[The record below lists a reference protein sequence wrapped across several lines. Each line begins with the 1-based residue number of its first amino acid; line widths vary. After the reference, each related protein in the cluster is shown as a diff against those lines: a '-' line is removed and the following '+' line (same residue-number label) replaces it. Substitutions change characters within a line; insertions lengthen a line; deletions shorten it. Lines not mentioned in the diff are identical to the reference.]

1 MYMYMYMYIC
11 IYVYMYICIYVYD
24 CRCICVCVCD
34 RPPETA
40 QYGAMV
46 PEMKEDHSLRPR
58 SDPEGPST
66 KHRSIFCT
74 LMCQL
79 IPSGYVKIAIEN
91 DHRIHRNGGFNH
103 L

>member
-1 MYMYMYMYIC
+1 MYMYVYIYIFEYVYIC
-11 IYVYMYICIYVYD
+11 KYLFICI
-24 CRCICVCVCD
+24 CVCD
-34 RPPETA
+34 RPPETT
-40 QYGAMV
+40 QYRAMV

-91 DHRIHRNGGFNH
+91 DHRNSGFNQ